1 MGPTR
6 EPFAAD
12 HPYVALRGRKR
23 PKIGRARYSL
33 YKRMEWLSKRCAS
46 FDASERA
53 RGARFLV
60 LFTELRAIAHVLDVF
75 DKVHPPVPGEWDGNI
90 EEREGF
96 LSSVEGLDLW
106 SIQRS
111 FGYHCEYLELE
122 IEHRQA
128 IGERTGVMVD
138 ELRALTFA
146 LEVFEAFR
154 SERERGQEQR
164 EQGFNQEQGSGGE
177 NQVD

>member
-1 MGPTR
+1 MQLIRAEVELAGMLAPV
-6 EPFAAD
+6 EP
-12 HPYVALRGRKR
+12 
-23 PKIGRARYSL
+23 SL
-33 YKRMEWLSKRCAS
+33 GHTSDRSDRN
-46 FDASERA
+46 
-53 RGARFLV
+53 
-60 LFTELRAIAHVLDVF
+60 LDQV
-75 DKVHPPVPGEWDGNI
+75 
-90 EEREGF
+90 
-96 LSSVEGLDLW
+96 
-106 SIQRS
+106 
-111 FGYHCEYLELE
+111 
-122 IEHRQA
+122 HRQA